1 MIWEYLNSFGDSI
14 YNRNIGMHEA
24 NKEQAYLSN
33 YILSFNNTTKTR
45 SHVDKNENNDIFKS
59 ARNL

>member
-1 MIWEYLNSFGDSI
+1 
-14 YNRNIGMHEA
+14 MHEA
-24 NKEQAYLSN
+24 NKEQAYLLN

-45 SHVDKNENNDIFKS
+45 SHVDKNEKNDIFKS